1 MLSEE
6 IEAYDA
12 VLNIIDRLQKEN
24 EEKDKEIEKY
34 KYLYK
39 EALGDV
45 IKKNENEILGIARE
59 LAKLIDGTDEEILS
73 VIRKYYEILKVDVF
87 ENKAKK
93 GDEYGSSVCTNALF
107 VVQIRGRNVYE

>member
-1 MLSEE
+1 MEESAKIVLEML
-6 IEAYDA
+6 
-12 VLNIIDRLQKEN
+12 

-73 VIRKYYEILKVDVF
+73 VIRKYYEILKADDF
-87 ENKAKK
+87 ENKAKGENK
-93 GDEYGSSVCTNALF
+93 
-107 VVQIRGRNVYE
+107 